1 MNKTPLWINTNFH
14 NAFLNLGTSGLFLK
28 LKYCESCCNKH
39 GCESGYIISWSKFP
53 PGYAQE

>member
-1 MNKTPLWINTNFH
+1 LWINTNFH

-39 GCESGYIISWSKFP
+39 GCESGFIISWSKFP